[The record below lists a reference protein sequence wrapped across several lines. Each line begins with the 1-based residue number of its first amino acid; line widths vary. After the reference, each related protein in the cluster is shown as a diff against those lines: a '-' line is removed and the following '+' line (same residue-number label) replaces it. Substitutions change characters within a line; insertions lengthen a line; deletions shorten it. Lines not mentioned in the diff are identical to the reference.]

1 MGSRWT
7 IPPKS
12 VLLYLPLQIHSPFT
26 WFQKQKAWPW
36 VTNMGWDD
44 NCLEV
49 SYRRDCLEFIYFVEI
64 EFFF

>member
-1 MGSRWT
+1 MGSRWA

-12 VLLYLPLQIHSPFT
+12 VHLPLQIHSPFT
-26 WFQKQKAWPW
+26 FQKQWAWPW

-49 SYRRDCLEFIYFVEI
+49 SYRRVRLDFIYFVEI
-64 EFFF
+64 EIFCCC